1 MRSSER
7 TYADQRSSMIL
18 LIDIKKDPGG
28 YYEIITYDIFPGIG
42 LFWKPRTGYCK
53 IMRDN

>member
-1 MRSSER
+1 
-7 TYADQRSSMIL
+7 MIL